1 MLILTATCWLI
12 SIVALFQIDTVVHQ
26 QLYEY
31 GLQFSSNWAIPY
43 WNALA
48 IVFAA
53 AWTTIVAAVG
63 LQLYTMTRR
72 TRKTASH
79 ESAAERTR
87 SNIYRLSDGTTIK
100 IKTEL
105 KGVKRLNRFTED
117 GKPVYSVNADNLVE
131 IVEVPEQ
138 LMAPANQ
145 AA

>member
-1 MLILTATCWLI
+1 MI
-12 SIVALFQIDTVVHQ
+12 SIVALFQIDAIVHQ
-26 QLYEY
+26 NLYQY
-31 GLQFSSNWAIPY
+31 GLQFSSTWAIPY
-43 WNALA
+43 WNALTT
-48 IVFAA
+48 VFVA

-63 LQLYTMTRR
+63 LQLYTMVRR
-72 TRKTASH
+72 PSKNAPQ
-79 ESAAERTR
+79 ESPAEPKQEKRW
-87 SNIYRLSDGTTIK
+87 NVYKLSDGTRIK

-105 KGVKRLNRFTED
+105 KGVKRLNKFTAD